1 MSEQNNF
8 LINRVI
14 TTGKPVFTATTVKHN
29 TKSEADKDF
38 SNILQEKL
46 NEQTGVKF
54 SKHAEARLKSRN
66 IAISSEKMR
75 QINEAV
81 AKAEKKGVKESLL
94 VMDNMA
100 LVVSIK
106 NKTVITAVNSE
117 ELKDNVFTNI
127 DGAVIL

>member
-14 TTGKPVFTATTVKHN
+14 TIGKPVFPATTVKHN

-66 IAISSEKMR
+66 IAISSEQMR